1 MCATEARCTL
11 DQEPSP
17 HRVGTGSGRRGS
29 TLLCLRL
36 SVGRVAAPTRARSWS
51 RMGGAHTWPDCHAAA
66 SAAAARRQL
75 RVGSGLALGVRRRAP
90 GPGTVT

>member
-51 RMGGAHTWPDCHAAA
+51 RMGGAHTWPDRHAAPP
-66 SAAAARRQL
+66 RRGGSCGSGRVSLSESGGEL
-75 RVGSGLALGVRRRAP
+75 RVRAR
-90 GPGTVT
+90 